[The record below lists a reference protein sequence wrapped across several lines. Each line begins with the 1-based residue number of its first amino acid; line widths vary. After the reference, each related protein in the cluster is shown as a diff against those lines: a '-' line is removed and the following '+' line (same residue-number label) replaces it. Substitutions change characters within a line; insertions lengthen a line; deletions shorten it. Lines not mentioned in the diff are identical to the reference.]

1 MRHLFFLLIFF
12 ILQPVASAQT
22 GWQKTFDHGAVSSAD
37 QLASEVGKQILM
49 QGGNAVDA
57 AIAVQF
63 ALAVTLPRAGNIGG
77 GGFMVVRLADG
88 TVNTLDFREKA
99 PLSASRDMYIKEG
112 EYQSRLSKDGAL
124 AVGVPGTVD
133 GMVQAHQKYGTMEWK
148 SLIEPAIKLAENGY
162 SLSYSQA
169 AGLNAHL
176 DRFRN
181 YTGASVYFLPKND
194 SLFSEGDLFVQK
206 DLAQTL
212 TFIADLGRD
221 GFYAGEVADEIVNE
235 MNNLG
240 GIITHEDLN
249 KYESVWRAPVTV
261 DFRGYKLYLMPP
273 PSSGSVA
280 IAQILKM
287 MEPYPLEEM
296 GFGSADYLHV
306 MAESMRRAFADRS
319 FYLGEPDFWEVPIS
333 ELTSVE
339 YNSERMNS
347 FSMDSVTPSETLSHG
362 DVPGYQES
370 TETTHFSII
379 DRDGNAVGITTT
391 LNGSFGSHVAVTGAG
406 FLLNNEMDDF
416 SAQPGVPNMFGLL
429 GGEAN
434 SIQPE
439 KRMLSSMIPMIATK
453 DGKVVMVIG
462 AAGGP
467 RIITAVLQNFLNMA
481 VFEMDA
487 QQANAAPRIHHQ
499 WMPDILFYDRL
510 TLSPD
515 TIRLLEAKGHK
526 LRPSSVARIHSL
538 MITEDGKIGAG
549 VDPRGDGYAA
559 GF

>member
-1 MRHLFFLLIFF
+1 
-12 ILQPVASAQT
+12 
-22 GWQKTFDHGAVSSAD
+22 
-37 QLASEVGKQILM
+37 
-49 QGGNAVDA
+49 
-57 AIAVQF
+57 
-63 ALAVTLPRAGNIGG
+63 
-77 GGFMVVRLADG
+77 
-88 TVNTLDFREKA
+88 
-99 PLSASRDMYIKEG
+99 MYIKEG

-287 MEPYPLEEM
+287 MEPY
-296 GFGSADYLHV
+296 
-306 MAESMRRAFADRS
+306 
-319 FYLGEPDFWEVPIS
+319 
-333 ELTSVE
+333 
-339 YNSERMNS
+339 
-347 FSMDSVTPSETLSHG
+347 
-362 DVPGYQES
+362 
-370 TETTHFSII
+370 
-379 DRDGNAVGITTT
+379 
-391 LNGSFGSHVAVTGAG
+391 
-406 FLLNNEMDDF
+406 
-416 SAQPGVPNMFGLL
+416 
-429 GGEAN
+429 
-434 SIQPE
+434 
-439 KRMLSSMIPMIATK
+439 
-453 DGKVVMVIG
+453 
-462 AAGGP
+462 
-467 RIITAVLQNFLNMA
+467 
-481 VFEMDA
+481 
-487 QQANAAPRIHHQ
+487 
-499 WMPDILFYDRL
+499 
-510 TLSPD
+510 
-515 TIRLLEAKGHK
+515 
-526 LRPSSVARIHSL
+526 
-538 MITEDGKIGAG
+538 
-549 VDPRGDGYAA
+549 
-559 GF
+559 